1 MYLYAGTRIHAYIH
15 MYMSTTQTT
24 LTHFNCQLFLN
35 LSVGAAPLRA
45 KLTMPRS
52 IVVIVCFAENSF
64 SMLRLYVV
72 TVTKVDVTSE
82 PRTLSDHELFQVVF
96 VSLCIPSLLRSLH
109 QQYSCI

>member
-1 MYLYAGTRIHAYIH
+1 MYI
-15 MYMSTTQTT
+15 STTQTT

-35 LSVGAAPLRA
+35 LSVGAALRRA

-52 IVVIVCFAENSF
+52 IVIVRFAENSF
-64 SMLRLYVV
+64 SLLRLYVV
-72 TVTKVDVTSE
+72 PVTKVVVTSE
-82 PRTLSDHELFQVVF
+82 PRTLSDHEFFQVVF